1 MKKSKW
7 SEEKSGREKKNKVPG
22 TKSKGDRQKRPVS
35 FKKIKKG
42 AMRREGKKK
51 VRKKVEE
58 TGAQKAGRGGDDE
71 MSVTDRRER
80 WRGEARAL
88 AQMRR
93 R

>member
-1 MKKSKW
+1 M
-7 SEEKSGREKKNKVPG
+7 
-22 TKSKGDRQKRPVS
+22 
-35 FKKIKKG
+35 
-42 AMRREGKKK
+42 
-51 VRKKVEE
+51 RKKVEE
-58 TGAQKAGRGGDDE
+58 TGARKAGRRGDGE